1 MEGVLID
8 EAPGGGQDLDVGRK
22 VGWGSFEVVIHVV
35 VGTRFG
41 PFVEGNA
48 NRSGLVIGVHKDFN
62 HCDPIFG
69 SADVAV
75 GAGHGGIHIRGQRMV
90 LPD

>member
-1 MEGVLID
+1 MEGDLIND
-8 EAPGGGQDLDVGRK
+8 AQGGGQDLDVGRK
-22 VGWGSFEVVIHVV
+22 VGWRLFEVVIHVV

-41 PFVEGNA
+41 PFVEENA
-48 NRSGLVIGVHKDFN
+48 NRSGLVIGVHKDLN
-62 HCDPIFG
+62 HRGPIFG

-75 GAGHGGIHIRGQRMV
+75 GVGHGGIHIRGQRMV